1 MHDPVSLVLQLVQP
15 TGELADVAES
25 FERLDAGLLRRASR
39 GDSFLDGGIDVEADF
54 FADVGGRIGLQ
65 AEEPARP
72 VE

>member
-1 MHDPVSLVLQLVQP
+1 MPDPVALVLQPVQP

-25 FERLDAGLLRRASR
+25 FERLGAGLLRRAAR
-39 GDSFLDGGIDVEADF
+39 GDPFLDGGIDVEANL

-65 AEEPARP
+65 AEESARP